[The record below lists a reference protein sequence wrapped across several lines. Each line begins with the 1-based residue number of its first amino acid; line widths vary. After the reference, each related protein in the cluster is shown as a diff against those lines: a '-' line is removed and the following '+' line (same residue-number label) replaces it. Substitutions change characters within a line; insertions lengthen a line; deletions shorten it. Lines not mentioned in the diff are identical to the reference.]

1 MNVNKSFMV
10 YTGSSLTFKRFGRNC
25 LTLVESLVESLAP
38 LLGPSVMGNKKAKTF
53 WLQKLVACS
62 EIPFSKKLV
71 S

>member
-10 YTGSSLTFKRFGRNC
+10 YTGSSLTFKGFGRNC

-53 WLQKLVACS
+53 W
-62 EIPFSKKLV
+62 
-71 S
+71 